1 MKRREF
7 VRFSALGIT
16 LAASSAVASS
26 SHHGAS
32 ANTENLQAIAK
43 KMYQEIINNN
53 EYYSKQKGAKFF
65 ANFATSQA
73 PRATIVGCS
82 DSRFQEGALDSTP
95 ENDLFV
101 IRNIGNQY
109 TSNEGS
115 VGYGVVHLN
124 TPLLIIVGHT
134 RCGAI
139 KAALSDYTTEDSPIR
154 KEVDTLSLSIRKA
167 SLSGTD
173 TEKWAQAVGANVN
186 QQIEYCIAKFSEQIK
201 SGQLTVVGVIY
212 DLANDLGKGA
222 GKLHTIN
229 INGEKN
235 PKKLASHS
243 LVQHK

>member
-7 VRFSALGIT
+7 IKFSTLSLGVAT
-16 LAASSAVASS
+16 TSVFASGGGHGAEVAS
-26 SHHGAS
+26 GG
-32 ANTENLQAIAK
+32 ELQAVAK
-43 KMYQEIINNN
+43 KMYNEIIKNND
-53 EYYSKQKGAKFF
+53 YYAKQKGAGFF
-65 ANFATSQA
+65 KNFTASQA

-82 DSRFQEGALDSTP
+82 DSRFQEASLDSTP

-109 TSNEGS
+109 TTNEGS
-115 VGYGVVHLN
+115 VGYGVVHLH

-139 KAALSDYTTEDSPIR
+139 KAALSDYTAEDSPIR
-154 KEVDTLSLSIRKA
+154 KEVDTLSLSIRRA
-167 SLSGTD
+167 SLSGND
-173 TEKWAQAVGANVN
+173 MQQWAQAVASNVH
-186 QQIEYCIAKFSEQIK
+186 QQVEYCTTKFHQQVQ

-235 PKKLASHS
+235 PKILANHA
-243 LVQHK
+243 LVK